1 MSQNLS
7 RREMIRAA
15 AAGVCGLAACDGLC
29 PAPARAG
36 SPLRM
41 KEALYW
47 DKLGDRRVKCRLC
60 PRECETGPGERGF
73 CRIRENRSGVY
84 YTLVYGSAA
93 AINVDPIEKKPF
105 FHVLPGAR
113 ALSIGTA
120 GCNLRCK
127 NCQNWEL
134 SQSRPEQVDSDK
146 LLPEAAASQARSLGC
161 QALAY
166 TYNEPVVWYEYMLDC
181 ADAGHREGVRS
192 VMVSNGYI
200 NREPMRNLLP
210 HLDAVKVDWKAVTED
225 FYSRYC
231 GATLQ
236 PVLNTMNRVKALGK
250 WLEVVYLVIPTLND
264 SDADIRGAARWMKM
278 YMGTEVPLH
287 FSRFIPLYQ
296 LKDLPPTPVAT
307 LERCYEVAREEGISF
322 VYVGNAPG
330 HKHESTYCPG
340 CGKLLIERLGFEVS
354 KNLLKEGKCPGCGR
368 VIPGVWR

>member
-1 MSQNLS
+1 MA
-7 RREMIRAA
+7 AA
-15 AAGVCGLAACDGLC
+15 AAGIWGLAGCESVRPQSAE
-29 PAPARAG
+29 AG

-41 KEALYW
+41 KEAMYW
-47 DKLGDRRVKCRLC
+47 EKLGGGRVKCHLC
-60 PRECETGPGERGF
+60 PRQCETRPGERGF

-113 ALSIGTA
+113 AFSIGTA

-146 LLPEAAASQARSLGC
+146 LLPADAASQARSHGC
-161 QALAY
+161 QVLAY
-166 TYNEPVVWYEYMLDC
+166 TYNEPVVWYEYVLDC
-181 ADAGHREGVRS
+181 SDAGRRLGVRS

-210 HLDAVKVDWKAVTED
+210 HLDAVKIDWKAVTED

-236 PVLNTMNRVKALGK
+236 PVLDTMNRVKSLGK
-250 WLEVVYLVIPTLND
+250 WLEIVYLVIPTLND
-264 SDADIRGAARWMKM
+264 SDADIRGAARWLKT
-278 YMGTEVPLH
+278 YLGTEVPLH
-287 FSRFIPLYQ
+287 FSRFIPIYQ

-307 LERCYEVAREEGISF
+307 LERCHDIAREEGISF
-322 VYVGNAPG
+322 VYVGNVPG
-330 HKHESTYCPG
+330 HKYETTYCPG
-340 CGKLLIERLGFEVS
+340 CGKLLIQRLGFEVS
-354 KNLLKEGKCPGCGR
+354 RNLLKDGRCPGCGR
-368 VIPGVWR
+368 VIPGVWH